1 MNNVSRY
8 TVIML
13 HFLSKNVESPLIHFS
28 RTYFYQ
34 RNNLFFLDD
43 NLFAKKTISYFFYP
57 GLPSINTV
65 SPKSYYIL
73 QLIVNE
79 SFLNVIMIEISMN
92 DKIVMMV
99 IKIIVTI
106 VPTEIN
112 LMRNSYNDILV

>member
-1 MNNVSRY
+1 MI
-8 TVIML
+8 T
-13 HFLSKNVESPLIHFS
+13 FLL
-28 RTYFYQ
+28 
-34 RNNLFFLDD
+34 
-43 NLFAKKTISYFFYP
+43 KKTISYFFYP

-112 LMRNSYNDILV
+112 LMRNSYSDILV